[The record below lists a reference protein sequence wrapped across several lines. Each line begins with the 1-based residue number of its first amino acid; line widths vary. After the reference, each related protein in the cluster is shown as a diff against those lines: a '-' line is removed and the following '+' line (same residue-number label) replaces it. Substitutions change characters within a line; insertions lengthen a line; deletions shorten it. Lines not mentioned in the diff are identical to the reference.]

1 MKNYA
6 FYFFLGLL
14 VLFQTPVLAVNGL
27 FSKENP
33 LLKSV
38 PAETIFFS
46 GNTQLLSMD
55 DYPLFSLNQ
64 SFNMPLNQSEK
75 DALGKELF
83 FLYELYL
90 DLEATIL
97 QGNSV
102 LQRHYGL
109 PDNIAVVLYTVG
121 ISPVL
126 KITLEDEQAF
136 LDVLTQAEKKSGFQ
150 HQEGTVA
157 SQKYWFYPMGDK
169 HQLIVSIQKTD
180 DEKNLATIALLS
192 NTSSEAQMQL
202 VFGLTQP
209 LQSIETKVK
218 AIQKENQYLPL
229 LVSFLDFKAL
239 VRSLFKTGSK
249 TGSKTKSNTNTP
261 AEENPWIELLGD
273 EKQFFANLQASNC
286 EADIMTLAQEMP
298 QLIAGYKKY
307 ELQEQRVIMDFEVL
321 LELKNQNLKS
331 ELNRFRGFIPDYVR
345 HGAQDNIVAFGLGL
359 NFSQMSPFFI
369 YMKKA
374 FKESTFQCE
383 QLKTMQKN
391 VAQLNPLMMAMM
403 TGLVD
408 GVQGISFALQDFKA
422 IKPEQ
427 TRGGQSSD
435 KTSSYN
441 TSLDKKTAM
450 TFELSSIISLAAE
463 NPLKVWQMLA
473 AFIPEAALITPSEKP
488 QKLNLPAL
496 DMTGVELF
504 VAIKGQHLV
513 LYSGEQAKTISHAL
527 MDEKII
533 ANGFLQETLNYTQLT
548 QAMKELRQVVA
559 SPISPQGASQ
569 QTLPAEACIYFD
581 ESIAVLSRFSGFID
595 YQNDFVS
602 NGWLNALSADI
613 ELKTKVKTDYQLA
626 GKYETHY
633 VQDGCQLAKGGLEEV
648 LEDGTGF
655 YQQYSDDGQCFIFET
670 RYRWEHTGE
679 QMNLQYVGE
688 RSRPE
693 GSCVNG
699 FEIWAVP
706 EPEFVNDVCQLRT
719 DPEGEFACLYQ
730 WDGELTKSV
739 YKRI

>member
-14 VLFQTPVLAVNGL
+14 ALFLTPVLAVNDL
-27 FSKENP
+27 FSNDSALKENP

-46 GNTQLLSMD
+46 GNTQLFKMD
-55 DYPLFSLNQ
+55 DYPFFSLNQ
-64 SFNMPLNQSEK
+64 SFNTPLSQSERN
-75 DALGKELF
+75 ALGKELS

-102 LQRHYGL
+102 LQSHYGL
-109 PDNIAVVLYTVG
+109 PENIAVVLYTMG

-136 LDVLTQAEKKSGFQ
+136 LDVLNQAEKKSGFQ
-150 HQEGTVA
+150 HQDGTVA
-157 SQKYWFYPMGDK
+157 GQNYWLYPMGNK
-169 HQLIVSIQKTD
+169 HQLIVSIKKTG
-180 DEKNLATIALLS
+180 DEKTVATIALLS
-192 NTSSEAQMQL
+192 NAANEVQKQL

-209 LQSIETKVK
+209 AHSIETKVK
-218 AIQKENQYLPL
+218 TIQKENQYLPL
-229 LVSFLDFKAL
+229 SVSFLDFKAL
-239 VRSLFKTGSK
+239 VRSLFKTRSK
-249 TGSKTKSNTNTP
+249 TNTP
-261 AEENPWIELLGD
+261 AEANPWIELLGD
-273 EKQFFANLQASNC
+273 ENQFFANLQASNC
-286 EADIMTLAQEMP
+286 EADIMNLAQEMP

-307 ELQEQRVIMDFEVL
+307 EVQEQRVIMDFEVL

-369 YMKKA
+369 YMTRA

-383 QLKTMQKN
+383 QLKAMQKD
-391 VAQLNPLMMAMM
+391 VAQLNPLMLAMM

-427 TRGGQSSD
+427 TLDGQSSD
-435 KTSSYN
+435 KSSSYK
-441 TSLDKKTAM
+441 TSLYDRSAM
-450 TFELSSIISLAAE
+450 TFELSLIISLAAE
-463 NPLKVWQMLA
+463 NPLKVWQMLT
-473 AFIPEAALITPSEKP
+473 AFIPETALITPSEKP
-488 QKLNLPAL
+488 QKLNIAAL
-496 DMTGVELF
+496 DMPGLELF

-513 LYSGEQAKTISHAL
+513 LYSGEQAETISHAL
-527 MDEKII
+527 MDEKIV
-533 ANGFLQETLNYTQLT
+533 ANGLLQETLNYTQLT
-548 QAMKELRQVVA
+548 QAMKELRHVVA
-559 SPISPQGASQ
+559 SPISPQGQSQ
-569 QTLPAEACIYFD
+569 QALPAEACIYFD

-602 NGWLNALSADI
+602 NGWLNVLSADI
-613 ELKTKVKTDYQLA
+613 EQKPKVKTDYQLP

-633 VQDGCQLAKGGLEEV
+633 VQDGCQLVIGGLEEV

-655 YQQYSDDGQCFIFET
+655 YQQYSADGQCFIFET

-679 QMNLQYVGE
+679 QMNLKYVSE

-693 GSCVNG
+693 GSCVNE
-699 FEIWAVP
+699 FEVWAVP
-706 EPEFVNDVCQLRT
+706 EPEFINDACQLRT
-719 DPEGEFACLYQ
+719 APEGEFACLYQ